1 MNVTDGQTGANSMK
15 NCTDKL
21 ELEFSV
27 YNVEEIGN
35 GIPKDETSNVSNDSF
50 CRAGPHCEKCKDDY
64 YLQPQ
69 KDRLGRQSCSP
80 CNCNPEGSTSG
91 QCSPEGQCP
100 CRDGVTGATCAWG
113 GGCWAYWG
121 WTRTGAGWMAPGK
134 DGGGRE
140 KSIGMGSFSILIPCS
155 LSRRSSK
162 DNLLGES
169 YPDPIGPSGGVPGLD
184 L

>member
-1 MNVTDGQTGANSMK
+1 MNVTDGQTGANLMK

-35 GIPKDETSNVSNDSF
+35 GILKDETSNISNDSF

-80 CNCNPEGSTSG
+80 CNCNPEGSISG

-100 CRDGVTGATCAWG
+100 CRDGVTGATCDTCLQKHWNFPLCRPCKCLPAG
-113 GGCWAYWG
+113 SVDN
-121 WTRTGAGWMAPGK
+121 TGTCVQQSGTCQCKEFVEGPNCDTCI
-134 DGGGRE
+134 DGYFQV
-140 KSIGMGSFSILIPCS
+140 IILSFKRYEDKLYFLI
-155 LSRRSSK
+155 
-162 DNLLGES
+162 D
-169 YPDPIGPSGGVPGLD
+169 
-184 L
+184 